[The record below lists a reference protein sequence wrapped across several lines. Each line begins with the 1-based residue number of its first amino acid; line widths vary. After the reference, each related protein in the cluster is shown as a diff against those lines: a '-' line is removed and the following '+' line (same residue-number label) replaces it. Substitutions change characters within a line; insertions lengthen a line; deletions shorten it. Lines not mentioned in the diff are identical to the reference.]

1 MPLGI
6 ARSVLT
12 TAAPAASGGTH
23 YGWTTNNVAN
33 SDNMASYRW
42 TGADFT
48 TNNLMSVVMWFRAN
62 GADADGDAD
71 DWIDGTSGGGSG
83 SYFLQM
89 IKDTGNSDFFRFWF
103 TLQDFGWQ
111 MTMLDETNAYIDGRG
126 FGNTATQAA
135 DSFDGNWNCVMVA
148 FDSDIGGTGGG
159 NTSGSGA
166 EDDYQALYVNDDDY
180 ENGPAGHSRGD
191 WDASEFDGM
200 NMRYSATTNTTYNA
214 LNETGKGFQMGPIWI
229 YNSYIDFRTESVR
242 RRYYDPTNT
251 DGFVEPT
258 TTGTT
263 TAGATQPDIFLYHN
277 GTTLL
282 NGGSDSIT
290 ITETSIGTGAI
301 TVIDKSV
308 GPGTGD
314 TI

>member
-1 MPLGI
+1 MPLGFG
-6 ARSVLT
+6 RSLLSK
-12 TAAPAASGGTH
+12 TAAVAGGTH

-33 SDNMASYRW
+33 SGNMASYRW

-48 TNNLMSVVMWFRAN
+48 TDNLMSVVMWFRAN

-71 DWIDGTSGGGSG
+71 DWIDGTSGGASG
-83 SYFLQM
+83 SCLLQM
-89 IKDTGNSDFFRFWF
+89 IKDTGNADFFRFQY
-103 TLQDFGWQ
+103 TQQDFGWQ
-111 MTMLDETNAYIDGRG
+111 MSMLDEWNAYIDGRG
-126 FGNTATQAA
+126 KGNTATQAA
-135 DSFDGNWNCVMVA
+135 DSFDGKWNCVMAA
-148 FDSDIGGTGGG
+148 FDSDLAGTASA
-159 NTSGSGA
+159 TSGSGA

-180 ENGPAGHSRGD
+180 ENGPAGHNRGT

-214 LNETGKGFQMGPIWI
+214 LNETGKGFQMGPVWI

-242 RRYYDPTNT
+242 RRYYDPANT

-263 TAGATQPDIFLYHN
+263 TAGAAQPDIFLYHN

-290 ITETSIGTGAI
+290 IAETTIGTGAI
-301 TVIDKSV
+301 TVIPTAQ

>member
-126 FGNTATQAA
+126 FGKVYIIHT
-135 DSFDGNWNCVMVA
+135 DSCLNVINVDGTIQLIFQLPGV
-148 FDSDIGGTGGG
+148 
-159 NTSGSGA
+159 NTSK
-166 EDDYQALYVNDDDY
+166 
-180 ENGPAGHSRGD
+180 SR
-191 WDASEFDGM
+191 
-200 NMRYSATTNTTYNA
+200 NTT
-214 LNETGKGFQMGPIWI
+214 GFKYKCMGLISQNNFSSPWTVNQDRHQI
-229 YNSYIDFRTESVR
+229 SH
-242 RRYYDPTNT
+242 
-251 DGFVEPT
+251 GA
-258 TTGTT
+258 
-263 TAGATQPDIFLYHN
+263 AGNQ
-277 GTTLL
+277 
-282 NGGSDSIT
+282 
-290 ITETSIGTGAI
+290 
-301 TVIDKSV
+301 
-308 GPGTGD
+308 
-314 TI
+314 

>member
-1 MPLGI
+1 MPLGFGKAI
-6 ARSVLT
+6 FT
-12 TAAPAASGGTH
+12 KAAAAAAAAGGGNH
-23 YGWTTNNVAN
+23 YGWTTDGVAN
-33 SDNMASYRW
+33 SGNMASYRF

-48 TNNLMSVVMWFRAN
+48 TDHLMSCVMWFRAN

-71 DWIDGTSGGGSG
+71 DWIDGLSGGSSG
-83 SYFLQM
+83 SAFIHMPHSLGTASGQFRLQ
-89 IKDTGNSDFFRFWF
+89 F
-103 TLQDFGWQ
+103 TMQDFGWH
-111 MTMLDETNAYIDGRG
+111 MHELELENAYIDGRG
-126 FGNTATQAA
+126 FGDPATQAA
-135 DSFDGNWNCVMVA
+135 DSFDGNWNCFMAA
-148 FDSDIGGTGGG
+148 FNSNVSRGHSDPGDT
-159 NTSGSGA
+159 
-166 EDDYQALYVNDDDY
+166 EYQTMYVNDDDY
-180 ENGPAGHSRGD
+180 CNMPEGGARG
-191 WDASEFDGM
+191 AFTVSEYDGA
-200 NMRYSATTNTTYNA
+200 NLRYYATTATTYNA